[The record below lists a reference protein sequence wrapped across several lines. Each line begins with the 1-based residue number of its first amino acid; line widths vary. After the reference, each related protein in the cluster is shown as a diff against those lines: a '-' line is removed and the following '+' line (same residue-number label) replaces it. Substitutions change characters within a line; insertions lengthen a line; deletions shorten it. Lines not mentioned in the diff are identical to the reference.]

1 MCVDHVG
8 GTCLREKLAD
18 ALAVVRAKCL
28 DADAGQDPR
37 EISLPAP
44 VPPDLADHRG
54 AYPDRCSLTLEHPQL
69 GTDHPVPAIDRHEGA
84 SVQDRF
90 HATSR
95 RGASPS
101 RDAASSSSASV
112 NGPSS
117 ASH

>member
-1 MCVDHVG
+1 MSVDHVG
-8 GTCLREKLAD
+8 RTCFGEKLAD
-18 ALAVVRAKCL
+18 ALAVVRAERL

-54 AYPDRCSLTLEHPQL
+54 TYPDRCSLTLEHPQL
-69 GTDHPVPAIDRHEGA
+69 GTDQPVPAIDCYEGA
-84 SVQDRF
+84 SVQDSF
-90 HATSR
+90 QATSR